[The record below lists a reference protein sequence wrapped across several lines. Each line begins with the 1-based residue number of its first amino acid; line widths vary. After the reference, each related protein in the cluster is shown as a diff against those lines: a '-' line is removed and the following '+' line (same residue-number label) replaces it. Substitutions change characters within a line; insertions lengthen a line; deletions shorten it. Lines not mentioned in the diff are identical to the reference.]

1 MKVQV
6 PYCRIKEA
14 YEHIYYVLGNVMQD
28 IAFFLPCAYCTKDK
42 YGGWNCNY
50 YIVDYT
56 TVVCMGK
63 KPIGEQLNAMV
74 VEDYNYMFMNLPPFM
89 KTQENAILFLKKIVE
104 EHIYI
109 KTYGKSKGDKRK

>member
-6 PYCRIKEA
+6 SYCTIKEA

-28 IAFFLPCAYCTKDK
+28 IAFYLPCAYYTKDK

-50 YIVDYT
+50 YIVDND

-63 KPIGEQLNAMV
+63 KTIGEQLNAMV

-89 KTQENAILFLKKIVE
+89 KIQENAQLFLNKIVS
-104 EHIYI
+104 EHRYI
-109 KTYGKSKGDKRK
+109 ETYGKSKRG